1 MEKQKDTA
9 TLSNGASM
17 PLVGLGTFQLMD
29 KDAIVNAILNLGY
42 RHLDT
47 AWLYNNEEII
57 GKTLA
62 EVFEKSGGKI
72 KREDLFITTK
82 IWVSQFENPK
92 KELQGSLDRLQL
104 SYVDLYLIHWPAQFF
119 GEQKKALHVLW
130 PELESLVDAGMTRSI
145 GLSNFNV

>member
-1 MEKQKDTA
+1 MEKQKDTVI
-9 TLSNGASM
+9 LSNGASM
-17 PLVGLGTFQLMD
+17 RLIGLGTFQLMD

-57 GKTLA
+57 GKALA

-104 SYVDLYLIHWPAQFF
+104 SYVDLYLIHWPA
-119 GEQKKALHVLW
+119 
-130 PELESLVDAGMTRSI
+130 
-145 GLSNFNV
+145 